1 MTGSSDIDGRTPPL
15 VLGSVGWFSVGWELR
30 ATIPPTDPRR
40 LPPVPEFRPFRG
52 IRYRTDDLDAVTAP
66 PYDVIDPPERDAL
79 AARSHHNSV
88 RLILPGDGAAPDQD
102 GYEQAADMLREWEAD
117 GVLERDDA
125 PAFYSYRMTFTD
137 DRGATRTSV
146 GVLGGLVMPRAS
158 GEGDVLPHERTLPK
172 AKSDR
177 LALLRATRVNLD
189 PIWGLTPVT
198 GLAAIAARAIPLAS
212 TVDDDGVRHEL
223 GSITDPE
230 EISLV
235 RAIVADEPIVLADGH
250 HRFETAIA
258 YRDERRA
265 AGITEAGDDA
275 VMCLVVEL
283 AEEHLWVQPIH
294 RVLRNVA
301 SSTGL
306 RLALA
311 KKFRIVDAAPNT
323 PAALAALTT
332 TIRDQGG
339 VGLVDS
345 EGLARLVADADDL
358 ARVPRRSRTG
368 ARGGAVGVVRSQS
381 PRTPWATPRSPTA
394 TTPRPSP
401 RWWRPARPMLRSS
414 LLRSRWTR
422 SAPRPK
428 LGCGCRRRPRS
439 SPRSPAPASSSA
451 ASTNRRPPQ
460 AGWRCV
466 AHSRRA
472 DAADAEESF
481 GCAREHAPAN
491 PEHLATNAAGTSRS
505 PATGTGATGSG
516 DVAGNPASK
525 RSSSSTSNAQPERNG
540 SLTAAASA
548 GPRRNTLA
556 PHCVSYTAMPSA
568 IEAADANTRPT

>member
-1 MTGSSDIDGRTPPL
+1 M
-15 VLGSVGWFSVGWELR
+15 
-30 ATIPPTDPRR
+30 
-40 LPPVPEFRPFRG
+40 PEFRPFRG

-66 PYDVIDPPERDAL
+66 PYDVIDPSERDAL

-88 RLILPGDGAAPDQD
+88 RLILPGDGA
-102 GYEQAADMLREWEAD
+102 GYEQASEMLRDWEHE
-117 GVLERDDA
+117 GVLGRDDA

-137 DRGATRTSV
+137 DRGAVRTSV

-198 GLAAIAARAIPLAS
+198 GLAKIATRAIPLAS

-230 EISLV
+230 DINLV
-235 RAIVADEPIVLADGH
+235 RTIVAGEPIVLADGH

-258 YRDERRA
+258 YREERRA
-265 AGITEAGDDA
+265 AGITESGDDA

-283 AEEHLWVQPIH
+283 AEEQLWVQPIH

-323 PAALAALTT
+323 PTALAALTE
-332 TIRDQGG
+332 TIRDRGG

-358 ARVPRRSRTG
+358 ARVRADLEPALADVPSAWFDAIAEHALGEAEITYRHDAVAIAEMVATG
-368 ARGGAVGVVRSQS
+368 D
-381 PRTPWATPRSPTA
+381 
-394 TTPRPSP
+394 
-401 RWWRPARPMLRSS
+401 
-414 LLRSRWTR
+414 
-422 SAPRPK
+422 
-428 LGCGCRRRPRS
+428 
-439 SPRSPAPASSSA
+439 
-451 ASTNRRPPQ
+451 
-460 AGWRCV
+460 
-466 AHSRRA
+466 A
-472 DAADAEESF
+472 DAAILL
-481 GCAREHAPAN
+481 APVTV
-491 PEHLATNAAGTSRS
+491 EQIR
-505 PATGTGATGSG
+505 
-516 DVAGNPASK
+516 
-525 RSSSSTSNAQPERNG
+525 
-540 SLTAAASA
+540 AAAKA
-548 GPRRNTLA
+548 RVRMPQKTTFFAPKPRTGLVFRSLD
-556 PHCVSYTAMPSA
+556 
-568 IEAADANTRPT
+568 EA